1 MVCFCSPQLPS
12 SWDPSCLF
20 PPSLL
25 PLNGILFITDI
36 MQCSFL
42 FKVRWRDVR
51 PVNNSKS
58 GSNPWTKANNNNNN
72 NWFYAVG
79 CLFIFIQIKKGRII
93 SCRTSSKC
101 FIKCH
106 NVFLDQ
112 VNSPFFSNCNCIKF
126 LYFFSTETS
135 LNKSLS
141 SSCLFSLVFD
151 CSSLWKFLFQTF
163 TF

>member
-1 MVCFCSPQLPS
+1 MVCFCSPRLPS

-25 PLNGILFITDI
+25 PFNGTFWITDI
-36 MQCSFL
+36 MKCF
-42 FKVRWRDVR
+42 FV
-51 PVNNSKS
+51 
-58 GSNPWTKANNNNNN
+58 
-72 NWFYAVG
+72 
-79 CLFIFIQIKKGRII
+79 QIEKGRII

-106 NVFLDQ
+106 NVFLNQ
-112 VNSPFFSNCNCIKF
+112 VNSRFFSYCIKC

-151 CSSLWKFLFQTF
+151 CSSFWKFLFQTF
-163 TF
+163 TFFGPTFTTAVIFSYHSGLKRGTLSSLRR